1 MKLVGF
7 EVNVLH
13 LCRLVSFV
21 SSAIV
26 RFMTAI
32 GNRVLQD
39 ALALSEQ
46 ERAEIAARLIESLD
60 VGPEG
65 EAAEVEAAWAAEIER
80 RCAALDAGTTGTTN
94 WEEVRR
100 QIKAEILRK

>member
-1 MKLVGF
+1 
-7 EVNVLH
+7 
-13 LCRLVSFV
+13 
-21 SSAIV
+21 
-26 RFMTAI
+26 MTAMAD
-32 GNRVLQD
+32 RLLQD
-39 ALALSEQ
+39 ALALPEQ

-80 RCAALDAGTTGTTN
+80 RCAALDAGRTGTAS
-94 WEEVRR
+94 WDELRR